1 MPVYKYVKPFFSSA
15 KWFHLLLLHN
25 SKSILRKT
33 FYCKFATKSII
44 QDPIYRNISASEY
57 SKELVIAHNQVGEN
71 KGREEQWL
79 FNLMT

>member
-1 MPVYKYVKPFFSSA
+1 MLVYKYLKPFSA
-15 KWFHLLLLHN
+15 LQSDFICFCFT
-25 SKSILRKT
+25 ILKAFLEKV

-71 KGREEQWL
+71 KGRKEQ
-79 FNLMT
+79 